1 MCTIASMSAR
11 TVGTQVTSMFV
22 GNAMRMKFVSTL
34 SLTRGALAFGES
46 VAAIRGDL
54 FLVQRTRLLAEDF
67 KHFSVH
73 RPEA

>member
-1 MCTIASMSAR
+1 MCTIAPR
-11 TVGTQVTSMFV
+11 NEQTVGTQVTSMFV
-22 GNAMRMKFVSTL
+22 GNAVHMKFASTS

-54 FLVQRTRLLAEDF
+54 LLVQRTRLSAEDF

-73 RPEA
+73 QPEA